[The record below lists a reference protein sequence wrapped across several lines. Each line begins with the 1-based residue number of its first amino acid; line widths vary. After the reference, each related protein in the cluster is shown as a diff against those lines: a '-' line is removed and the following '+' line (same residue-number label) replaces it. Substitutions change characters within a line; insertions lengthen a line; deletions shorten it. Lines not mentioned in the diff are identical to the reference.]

1 MVEDDPELE
10 RPNRDDIVL
19 SSELEPVVLVE
30 LELEL
35 ELELDADPDED
46 ASCCVVEPVPVID
59 SKTLN
64 SELELVD
71 RLVEDEEDE
80 ELEIRDSWEVV
91 FAGTVVNVEF

>member
-1 MVEDDPELE
+1 MVEDDSELE
-10 RPNRDDIVL
+10 RPNRDDIAL
-19 SSELEPVVLVE
+19 SSELEPVVPA
-30 LELEL
+30 EL

-71 RLVEDEEDE
+71 RFVEDEEDE